1 MNATIKKA
9 FLLIFLIAV
18 CCNATDEWKF
28 DYETGAKY
36 KNFTTGERWA
46 TIGLNIIPGVGSYF
60 IMDDFWGAVPQWALG
75 GVGLVAFFWGL
86 SFLPSCDYYDDS
98 SCYDDEKIA
107 YPFMIAGGT
116 LYGSSFIYNIY
127 RSITYDKPQKT
138 AFGENSGFNL
148 AVLPNRN
155 GKLNAFLI
163 YNKAF

>member
-1 MNATIKKA
+1 MKNSLL
-9 FLLIFLIAV
+9 LLILLAV
-18 CCNATDEWKF
+18 CCYATDEWKF

-46 TIGLNIIPGVGSYF
+46 TIGLNLIPGVGSYF

-86 SFLPSCDYYDDS
+86 SYLPGCDDYD
-98 SCYDDEKIA
+98 CDDEKIA
-107 YPFMIAGGT
+107 WTFMIPGGT
-116 LYGSSFIYNIY
+116 LYASSFIYNIY

-138 AFGENSGFNL
+138 AFSENSGFNL

-155 GKLNAFLI
+155 GKLNAFLMF
-163 YNKAF
+163 NKAF